1 MDLSQQIQKVT
12 DKVQLLLKQYHD
24 AQKEVQKLTKENTSL
39 KNLVEE
45 KNQQTLQLQQKVEAL
60 RLTSVSLNDDVKKD
74 LEKRIN
80 VYLKEIDNCLA
91 LLNG

>member
-1 MDLSQQIQKVT
+1 MDLSEQIQKVT
-12 DKVQLLLKQYHD
+12 DKLQLLLAKYRD
-24 AQKEVQKLTKENTSL
+24 AQKEIQKLIKENTSL

-45 KNQQTLQLQQKVEAL
+45 KNQQAFQLQQKVEAL
-60 RLTSVSLNDDVKKD
+60 RLTSVNLNDDVKKE

>member
-1 MDLSQQIQKVT
+1 MALTQQIQQVS
-12 DKVQLLLKQYHD
+12 DKLQLLLKQYND
-24 AQKEVQKLTKENTSL
+24 SQKEIQKLTKENASL
-39 KNLVEE
+39 QNQLKE
-45 KNQQTLQLQQKVEAL
+45 KTAQALKLQQSIESL
-60 RLTSVSLNDDVKKD
+60 RLTSVGLNDDVKKD

>member
-80 VYLKEIDNCLA
+80 IYLKEIDNCLA

>member
-1 MDLSQQIQKVT
+1 MALTLQIQQVS
-12 DKVQLLLKQYHD
+12 DKLQLLLKQYND
-24 AQKEVQKLTKENTSL
+24 AQKEVQKLTKEKVSL
-39 KNLVEE
+39 QNQLKE
-45 KNQQTLQLQQKVEAL
+45 KTTQALKLQQSIESL
-60 RLTSVSLNDDVKKD
+60 RFTSVGLNDDVKKD

>member
-1 MDLSQQIQKVT
+1 MDLSQQIQNVT

-24 AQKEVQKLTKENTSL
+24 AQKEVQKLSKENSSL

>member
-1 MDLSQQIQKVT
+1 MDLSQQIQTVT
-12 DKVQLLLKQYHD
+12 DKVQLLLKQYND
-24 AQKEVQKLTKENTSL
+24 AQKEIQKLTKENASL
-39 KNLVEE
+39 KLLVEE
-45 KNQQTLQLQQKVEAL
+45 RNQQTLQLQQKVEAL

>member
-1 MDLSQQIQKVT
+1 MDLSGQIQQVT
-12 DKVQLLLKQYHD
+12 DKVQLLLKQYND
-24 AQKEVQKLTKENTSL
+24 AQKEVQKLSKENASL
-39 KNLVEE
+39 KSLVEE

>member
-1 MDLSQQIQKVT
+1 MDSSQQIQNIT
-12 DKVQLLLKQYHD
+12 DKIQLLLKQYTD
-24 AQKEVQKLTKENTSL
+24 SQKEIQKLIKENTSL
-39 KNLVEE
+39 KKQVEE
-45 KNQQTLQLQQKVEAL
+45 KNIQSEQLQQKVEAL

-80 VYLKEIDNCLA
+80 SYLKEIDNCLA

>member
-1 MDLSQQIQKVT
+1 MDLSQQIQTVT
-12 DKVQLLLKQYHD
+12 DKVQLLLKQYND
-24 AQKEVQKLTKENTSL
+24 AQKEVQKLTKENASL
-39 KNLVEE
+39 KSLVEE

>member
-1 MDLSQQIQKVT
+1 MDLSDQIQKVT
-12 DKVQLLLKQYHD
+12 DKLQLLLAKYRD
-24 AQKEVQKLTKENTSL
+24 AQKEIQKLIKENTSL

-45 KNQQTLQLQQKVEAL
+45 KNQQAFQLQQKVEAL
-60 RLTSVSLNDDVKKD
+60 RLTSVNLNDDVKKE

>member
-1 MDLSQQIQKVT
+1 MALTQQIQQVS
-12 DKVQLLLKQYHD
+12 DKLQLLLKQYSD
-24 AQKEVQKLTKENTSL
+24 SQKEVQKFTKENASL
-39 KNLVEE
+39 QTQLKE
-45 KNQQTLQLQQKVEAL
+45 KTEHASKLQHSIESL
-60 RLTSVSLNDDVKKD
+60 RLTSVGLNEDVKKD

>member
-1 MDLSQQIQKVT
+1 MDLSQKIQHVT
-12 DKVQLLLKQYHD
+12 DKVQLLLKQYND
-24 AQKEVQKLTKENTSL
+24 AQKEVQKLTKENASL
-39 KNLVEE
+39 RTLVEE

>member
-12 DKVQLLLKQYHD
+12 DKLQILLKQYSD

-39 KNLVEE
+39 KSLVEE

>member
-1 MDLSQQIQKVT
+1 MDLSQQIQHVT
-12 DKVQLLLKQYHD
+12 DKVQLLLKQYND
-24 AQKEVQKLTKENTSL
+24 SQKEIQKLLKENAAL
-39 KNLVEE
+39 KTLVEE
-45 KNQQTLQLQQKVEAL
+45 KNKQTLQLQQKVEAL
-60 RLTSVSLNDDVKKD
+60 RLTSVSLNDDVKKE